1 MVVWELTETALHR
14 TAEEILVEMERG
26 EIANRRDEV
35 GVRRV
40 K

>member
-14 TAEEILVEMERG
+14 TGEEILVEMERG
-26 EIANRRDEV
+26 GIANRCDEV

>member
-14 TAEEILVEMERG
+14 TGEEILVEMERG
-26 EIANRRDEV
+26 EAAKRRDEV

>member
-14 TAEEILVEMERG
+14 TGEEILIEIERG
-26 EIANRRDEV
+26 EIANRCDEV

>member
-14 TAEEILVEMERG
+14 TGEEILVEMERG
-26 EIANRRDEV
+26 EIANGSDEV
-35 GVRRV
+35 EVRLV